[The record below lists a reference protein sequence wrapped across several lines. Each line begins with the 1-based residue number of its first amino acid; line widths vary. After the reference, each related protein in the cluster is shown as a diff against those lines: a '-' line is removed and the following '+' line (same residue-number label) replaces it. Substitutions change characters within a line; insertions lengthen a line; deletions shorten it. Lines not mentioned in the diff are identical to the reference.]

1 MLLVTT
7 LIPFMMS
14 QYLLTVPTIMWT
26 FSNLIL
32 LRSFDRS
39 YTVSEHIYS
48 TNLLYLTTE
57 DTAARKAKQSL
68 KLTVSTLCSLDY

>member
-1 MLLVTT
+1 MHLVTT
-7 LIPFMMS
+7 LISFMMS

-48 TNLLYLTTE
+48 RNLLYLTTE
-57 DTAARKAKQSL
+57 NTAARKAKQSL
-68 KLTVSTLCSLDY
+68 